1 MSQPRNIVRVRE
13 ASHTNTQS
21 SSWLIRQ
28 RKEAI
33 HYSFDWCLLCN
44 RWRNYWKDWKLE
56 LENLKWIKQ
65 IAFFLQFSSTG
76 KYANS
81 SKQYMK
87 DGMAL
92 NSPVREQ
99 RKDVCLAMQACNLA
113 PVIGHLSG
121 KFEVLTGECW
131 VWPEML
137 TGLLSYDVKYK
148 IYFHLRKTNMTV
160 DF

>member
-13 ASHTNTQS
+13 ASHTSTQS
-21 SSWLIRQ
+21 SSWLMRQ
-28 RKEAI
+28 RMEAI

-65 IAFFLQFSSTG
+65 ITFFLQFSCTG
-76 KYANS
+76 NYANSS

-92 NSPVREQ
+92 NSPVRPYETSRSAADLQ
-99 RKDVCLAMQACNLA
+99 QICFDRNRSTADYFIVCRVCFQSAA
-113 PVIGHLSG
+113 
-121 KFEVLTGECW
+121 
-131 VWPEML
+131 
-137 TGLLSYDVKYK
+137 DVKLEYPS
-148 IYFHLRKTNMTV
+148 RC
-160 DF
+160 